1 MCMLSAMA
9 ARHEATFFVAPNG
22 NGKLPAPSA
31 ERPDGPFATL
41 QRARDAVR
49 ELKAL
54 DKREGRRPRDVVVM
68 LRGGRYFLD
77 QTLVLGPEDS
87 GAKGH
92 PVVYTAYPGERPVI
106 SGGRRITGW
115 RKEGKLWV
123 ADVAQPPEG
132 WYFAQ
137 LFVNG
142 ERQTR
147 SREPDTD
154 NWRQWPLTTKGLPH
168 NGMHPPEEALDLYYP
183 GDLIKNWDNLHDIE
197 INVLPQFRWMN
208 SVIPLASVNEAE
220 KHAVLA
226 APAHYNIKK
235 GDPFRVENTL
245 AGIDEPGEWCLNT
258 REGKVYYLAPEG
270 VDMTIAEVIA
280 PALVELVR
288 VQGDEETEKLV
299 HHLVFR
305 GLTFTEANRS
315 QWDKRPE
322 QTHWPSWRP
331 LDTEESAV
339 VFEGVNDCAVENCRF
354 ASVGGYALRFSLT
367 ALDNRIVG
375 NEVVD
380 AGGGGILL
388 RGYHPGTM
396 DVNKRNLISRNHIHH
411 IGREYWASWG
421 IKLYQSGENVVSHNY
436 VHHASYIG
444 MGFCGIGVDQ
454 FNMWKGQPGH
464 GIRWDE
470 IPEDD
475 PLTRASVKRYLHSH
489 NNVFSY
495 NVIHDHMA
503 LQLVDGA
510 GIYACAPGVGNK
522 VLNNVIFNATG
533 PSQWG
538 LGLDFEADDITL
550 VGNVV
555 FNCTYPGIPDAERVG
570 TTWKNNLTYPM
581 GEEPAE
587 IVRMAE
593 IMTNI
598 AAETTGPPQ

>member
-1 MCMLSAMA
+1 
-9 ARHEATFFVAPNG
+9 
-22 NGKLPAPSA
+22 
-31 ERPDGPFATL
+31 
-41 QRARDAVR
+41 
-49 ELKAL
+49 
-54 DKREGRRPRDVVVM
+54 M

-444 MGFCGIGVDQ
+444 MGFFGIAVEE
-454 FNMWKGQPGH
+454 FNMWKGQLGQTMM
-464 GIRWDE
+464 RWNE

-475 PLTRASVKRYLHSH
+475 PLTEISVKRYLHTR

-495 NVIHDHMA
+495 NVIHDYMRN
-503 LQLVDGA
+503 LIDGG
-510 GIYACAPGVGNK
+510 GIYTCAPGLVNE
-522 VLNNVIFNATG
+522 VLNNVMYNATG
-533 PSQWG
+533 PVS
-538 LGLDFEADDITL
+538 LGVYLDFQSRGYVIIT
-550 VGNVV
+550 NNIV
-555 FNCTYPGIPDAERVG
+555 FNCQNPGHGDRKTNFIYR
-570 TTWKNNLTYPM
+570 M
-581 GEEPAE
+581 GEEPPE
-587 IVRMAE
+587 IRVMAE
-593 IMTNI
+593 ALAEL
-598 AAETTGPPQ
+598 AAQTTGPWRPAQLD